1 MKLKALKP
9 LNHKGKTVEVG
20 KIVEIDDVVA
30 KKLIEVKAA
39 EEIKEVKE
47 QKIETKNLTTGENK

>member
-1 MKLKALKP
+1 MKLRALKP

-30 KKLIEVKAA
+30 KKLIEAKAA
-39 EEIKEVKE
+39 EEIKE
-47 QKIETKNLTTGENK
+47 QKIETKNLTTGEQK